1 MSDRYITDIREV
13 LLLGAQPSFY
23 SLVSGSDVGG
33 GGLDLSAG
41 QNVTPAI
48 KAAPARNIKKTTAR
62 SPAAEPSRCTSMW
75 CSFSSMLG
83 QSENKQSQG
92 QHDCDEDAG
101 DSHVIRF
108 VRSNIEFHAG

>member
-1 MSDRYITDIREV
+1 MTLRGLRRHHPYY
-13 LLLGAQPSFY
+13 P
-23 SLVSGSDVGG
+23 LVSGIDVGG

-41 QNVTPAI
+41 QNVTPVI

-62 SPAAEPSRCTSMW
+62 SPAAEPSRCTSTW
-75 CSFSSMLG
+75 RSFSSMLG

-108 VRSNIEFHAG
+108 VRSNIEFHEG